1 VGGDWGDFST
11 GAAGPAL
18 TCLVHRILS
27 PTVLWGLYCVR
38 TGDRLCELDDK
49 LSDERLVQAARERQ
63 RRRFEGTG
71 LMSNADMGP
80 AEVRDHCQVD
90 EAGIVS
96 PWRADTP
103 AGVCVLVGRSRLL
116 ELADILLHNVE
127 SSRLWFVWRGRKDG

>member
-1 VGGDWGDFST
+1 
-11 GAAGPAL
+11 
-18 TCLVHRILS
+18 
-27 PTVLWGLYCVR
+27 
-38 TGDRLCELDDK
+38 
-49 LSDERLVQAARERQ
+49 VQAARERQ

-103 AGVCVLVGRSRLL
+103 AGVCVLVDRSSLL
-116 ELADILLHNVE
+116 ELADILLHNVG
-127 SSRLWFVWRGRKDG
+127 SSCLWFTWRGRKDG